1 MISLRKTC
9 FAVASALALTVAV
22 NAAPA
27 SAQFDDPSHSHEWC
41 NPITNITPTNVI
53 HSSNGAPVLQ
63 QSSYPCP
70 VQAQAP
76 VPAPA
81 PAAPQTYT
89 VYFDFDRSFIRDD
102 AEPVLRQA
110 LEAARANDSSFA
122 LTGHTDT
129 VGTAEYNMGL
139 SLRRAE
145 SVRDWLSQ
153 QGVPAS
159 EMSVA
164 GRGFSEPAVPTGQ
177 QGREQRKFGRGH
189 VGTSVMW

>member
-27 SAQFDDPSHSHEWC
+27 SAQFDDPAHGHEWC
-41 NPITNITPTNVI
+41 NPITNITPTNAI
-53 HSSNGAPVLQ
+53 HSSNGALVLQ

-89 VYFDFDRSFIRDD
+89 VYFDFDRSNVRPD
-102 AEPVLRQA
+102 AVPVLQQA
-110 LEAARANDSSFA
+110 LEVAQGENASFA

-145 SVRDWLSQ
+145 AVRDWLVEH
-153 QGVPAS
+153 GAPAS
-159 EMSVA
+159 GISVA
-164 GRGFSEPAVPTGQ
+164 GRGFSEPAVPTGPQ
-177 QGREQRKFGRGH
+177 VREQRNRRVEIILH
-189 VGTSVMW
+189 Q

>member
-53 HSSNGAPVLQ
+53 HSSNVAPVLQ

-89 VYFDFDRSFIRDD
+89 VYFDFDRSFVRAD

-110 LEAARANDSSFA
+110 LEAAQADNNSFA

-129 VGTAEYNMGL
+129 AGTAEYNMGL
-139 SLRRAE
+139 SPRRAAAARA
-145 SVRDWLSQ
+145 SPKAPR
-153 QGVPAS
+153 VPAQTRS
-159 EMSVA
+159 
-164 GRGFSEPAVPTGQ
+164 
-177 QGREQRKFGRGH
+177 
-189 VGTSVMW
+189 

>member
-9 FAVASALALTVAV
+9 FAVASAFALTMAV

-27 SAQFDDPSHSHEWC
+27 SAQYDDPSHGHEWC

-63 QSSYPCP
+63 RSSYPCP

-89 VYFDFDRSFIRDD
+89 VYFDFDRSNIRPD

-110 LEAARANDSSFA
+110 LEAAQANNSSFA

-145 SVRDWLSQ
+145 SVRNWLGQ
-153 QGVPAS
+153 QGVPGS
-159 EMSVA
+159 EVSVA
-164 GRGFSEPAVPTGQ
+164 GRGFSEPAVPTGPQ
-177 QGREQRKFGRGH
+177 VREQRNRR
-189 VGTSVMW
+189 VEIILQ

>member
-9 FAVASALALTVAV
+9 FAVASAFALTMAV

-27 SAQFDDPSHSHEWC
+27 SAQAFDDPSHNHEWC
-41 NPITNITPTNVI
+41 NPITNITPTNTI

-70 VQAQAP
+70 VAQAP

-89 VYFDFDRSFIRDD
+89 VYFDFDRSFIRAD

-110 LEAARANDSSFA
+110 LEAAQADNSSFA

-145 SVRDWLSQ
+145 AVRNWLSER
-153 QGVPAS
+153 GVPGS
-159 EMSVA
+159 EVSVA
-164 GRGFSEPAVPTGQ
+164 GRGFSEPAVPTGPQ
-177 QGREQRKFGRGH
+177 VREQRNRR
-189 VGTSVMW
+189 VEIILQ